1 MQNSGV
7 AIWSREY
14 QKLLPGPN
22 CGSLINEIEQTKNFS
37 GGFHPHIARRIF
49 STILD
54 DWKLGDR
61 LKIPEKR
68 KHNVWI
74 VSVSINKFVDGKLRK
89 LIIFKS
95 QKIFNIRNLLFSGTF
110 SAECGD
116 FNKPQAITAC
126 TLSMLSQLYMAGL
139 IPSDKYYRRQS
150 TPIGPT
156 GVEDT
161 ADRADSIIVDVPVA
175 EEVATWQIEQGRSHE
190 TQQFGTHLDME
201 TIINSTWINELNWG
215 NLVATHCK
223 GQYLAVALTGL
234 FH

>member
-95 QKIFNIRNLLFSGTF
+95 QKIFN
-110 SAECGD
+110 
-116 FNKPQAITAC
+116 
-126 TLSMLSQLYMAGL
+126 SMWFPYFQ
-139 IPSDKYYRRQS
+139 
-150 TPIGPT
+150 
-156 GVEDT
+156 
-161 ADRADSIIVDVPVA
+161 
-175 EEVATWQIEQGRSHE
+175 
-190 TQQFGTHLDME
+190 
-201 TIINSTWINELNWG
+201 
-215 NLVATHCK
+215 C
-223 GQYLAVALTGL
+223 
-234 FH
+234 